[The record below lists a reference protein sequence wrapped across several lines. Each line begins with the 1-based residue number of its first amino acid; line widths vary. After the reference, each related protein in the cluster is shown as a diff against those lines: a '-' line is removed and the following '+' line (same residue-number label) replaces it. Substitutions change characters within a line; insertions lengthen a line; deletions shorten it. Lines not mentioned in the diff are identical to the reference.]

1 METAIEIQNLTKNYG
16 KKQALSEVNLTIPQ
30 GMFGLLGPNGA
41 GKTTLMKI
49 LTTLVKKTDGEVRI
63 CGVPVENSRQIR
75 DMTGYLP
82 QDFSMYGNMSAYE
95 ALDYLAVLSGM
106 GRAER
111 KARVPEALEKVNL
124 LEKRRTKVRAM
135 SGGMKRRLGIAQAI
149 IHDPKVLIVDEP
161 TAGLDPEE
169 RVRFR
174 NLLCETAKDRIV
186 LLSTH
191 IVGDIEATC
200 ENIAVLN
207 QGRICFKGRVSE
219 LLSLAEGKVY
229 SAEIAAA
236 ELEKVK
242 EKYTVTGILTTG
254 GMANIK
260 IIADEKPFP
269 HARQIQPDV
278 EDAYMYL
285 MSGK

>member
-1 METAIEIQNLTKNYG
+1 M
-16 KKQALSEVNLTIPQ
+16 
-30 GMFGLLGPNGA
+30 
-41 GKTTLMKI
+41 
-49 LTTLVKKTDGEVRI
+49 
-63 CGVPVENSRQIR
+63 
-75 DMTGYLP
+75 
-82 QDFSMYGNMSAYE
+82 
-95 ALDYLAVLSGM
+95 
-106 GRAER
+106 
-111 KARVPEALEKVNL
+111 
-124 LEKRRTKVRAM
+124 
-135 SGGMKRRLGIAQAI
+135 
-149 IHDPKVLIVDEP
+149 
-161 TAGLDPEE
+161 
-169 RVRFR
+169 
-174 NLLCETAKDRIV
+174 
-186 LLSTH
+186 
-191 IVGDIEATC
+191 
-200 ENIAVLN
+200 N